1 MVLIF
6 RPGYLL
12 NIILV
17 YVPGLIFTLTRL
29 KNSTKKILIFG
40 VTSILFILPVE
51 VLARLT
57 NSWDVASDFQRI
69 LEIAPIENVLYGLV
83 NIIFPLAFYEYF
95 YDLDRNWKISN
106 RYKILIGIYIALFGI
121 TFGLFFID
129 KNLLK
134 LDYWIIGLAIIL
146 PIMILVIKF
155 KPHIL
160 KRLIVPALIFGS
172 MYLIHEVVSMYIGH
186 WWWPGNYL
194 LPLNMAGH
202 IYPLDD
208 LIIWIFCSNVAVIS
222 GYEVLWD

>member
-57 NSWDVASDFQRI
+57 NSWDVASDFPRI
-69 LEIAPIENVLYGLV
+69 LGIAPIENVLYGLV

-95 YDLDRNWKISN
+95 YDMDRNRKISN
-106 RYKILIGIYIALFGI
+106 RYKILIGLYLALFVI

-129 KNLLK
+129 KDLLK
-134 LDYWIIGLAIIL
+134 FDYWIIGLAIIL
-146 PIMILVIKF
+146 PILILVIKF

-160 KRLIVPALIFGS
+160 KRLIVSALIFGS

-194 LPLNMAGH
+194 LPINVAGF

-208 LIIWIFCSNVAVIS
+208 LIIWIGFSNVAVIS